1 MPIGS
6 SRSERTDQAPAGRP
20 AVFLDRDGTIIED
33 RGDLADPSQVEFFE
47 DTVPALRR
55 LEGCFDLF
63 IVTNQSG
70 VAKGTISAEDVERVN
85 AHVLARLAEAGIGI
99 AAAYVCPHE
108 RRDGCGCMKPS
119 PHFLLR
125 AETEH
130 GIDLRRSFVVGDHPH
145 DVEFARAA
153 GATGIYLLSG
163 HGLRHLEGIPEGTPV
178 AAGIREAVELIL
190 DTTDAG
196 C

>member
-1 MPIGS
+1 MPIKS
-6 SRSERTDQAPAGRP
+6 ARSEGPDRPPAGRP

-55 LEGCFDLF
+55 LSWGSDLF

-70 VAKGTISAEDVERVN
+70 VAKGAISPEDVERVN
-85 AHVLARLAEAGIGI
+85 THVLARLAEAGIGI

-108 RRDGCGCMKPS
+108 RRDGCGCMKPN

-130 GIDLRRSFVVGDHPH
+130 RIDLRRSFVVGDHPH

-153 GATGIYLLSG
+153 GATGIYLLTG
-163 HGLRHLEGIPEGTPV
+163 HGLRHLEAVPEGTPV
-178 AAGIREAVELIL
+178 AAGIREAVDLIL
-190 DTTDAG
+190 ESAEP
-196 C
+196 